1 TSDLK
6 GAQRTS
12 STCKNSSARTSSSQH
27 QRVSGA
33 PTGPLVGVSLVAAD
47 GETSGG
53 LVKYP
58 WMAWLEAASFAAEAQ
73 RVVALRM
80 MRLAAGGG
88 RAASEGQRMLLE
100 KAIANAQA
108 QFAACM
114 TLAAGRTIE
123 AAARAAARPYRKT
136 VRANH
141 RRLT

>member
-1 TSDLK
+1 
-6 GAQRTS
+6 
-12 STCKNSSARTSSSQH
+12 
-27 QRVSGA
+27 
-33 PTGPLVGVSLVAAD
+33 
-47 GETSGG
+47 
-53 LVKYP
+53 VKYP

-141 RRLT
+141 RRLTRRR